1 MSHHNIKVVD
11 PALSPSRRAELF
23 FRDHLVQLQ
32 LWTSDVHSDLPG
44 SCPLDHMWFGVE
56 NISTFGNVCFDVV
69 GDEYWVY
76 FNGITSKF
84 RSLPDALRAMADFLD
99 QPELK
104 RSKG

>member
-1 MSHHNIKVVD
+1 MSHHNKLGKDWLHVGG
-11 PALSPSRRAELF
+11 RRAELF
-23 FRDHLVQLQ
+23 FRDHPVQLQ